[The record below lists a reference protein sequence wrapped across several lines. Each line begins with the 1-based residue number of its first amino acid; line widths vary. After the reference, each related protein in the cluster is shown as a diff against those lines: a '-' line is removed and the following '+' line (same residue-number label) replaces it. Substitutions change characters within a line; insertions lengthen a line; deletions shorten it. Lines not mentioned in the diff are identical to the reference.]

1 MSKTKSVYA
10 KDSSLQAR
18 NAKHQSFSQGKQG
31 KNVKQINNGKKT
43 SSIRP
48 SLSIGT
54 IAILVA
60 GPYKGKRVVVV
71 KHLDSGNIAV
81 TGPYHVNGVPL
92 RRVNPAFVIAT
103 STKLCNVGI
112 ETYDLNDT
120 YFNKIKTKKTQKPK
134 ESEDVFMSQGE
145 NNTTKVLPQEK
156 IEFQKKIDAPLV
168 KYLDLSE
175 NALLKQ
181 YLKTRFTL
189 RDKMYPH
196 ALKF

>member
-18 NAKHQSFSQGKQG
+18 NAKHQSLSQGKQG

-71 KHLDSGNIAV
+71 KHLDSGF
-81 TGPYHVNGVPL
+81 YFFSL
-92 RRVNPAFVIAT
+92 FVC
-103 STKLCNVGI
+103 L
-112 ETYDLNDT
+112 Y
-120 YFNKIKTKKTQKPK
+120 
-134 ESEDVFMSQGE
+134 VFSSFFSFTIISSFVMS
-145 NNTTKVLPQEK
+145 
-156 IEFQKKIDAPLV
+156 FQMCIITFF
-168 KYLDLSE
+168 S
-175 NALLKQ
+175 
-181 YLKTRFTL
+181 
-189 RDKMYPH
+189 
-196 ALKF
+196 